1 MKNNED
7 PSQPGSMR
15 CSTHNE
21 DDDGSASKSKGRE
34 HTSCEGEADG
44 SSTNMQGKASW
55 SPRGKASRKLQHR
68 DHDMIDII
76 MINVSRGMHM
86 TPSTHD
92 HAESYWQANEY
103 R

>member
-1 MKNNED
+1 MQARRN
-7 PSQPGSMR
+7 PSQSGSMR

-21 DDDGSASKSKGRE
+21 DDDGSASKSKERE

-76 MINVSRGMHM
+76 MINVSRGM